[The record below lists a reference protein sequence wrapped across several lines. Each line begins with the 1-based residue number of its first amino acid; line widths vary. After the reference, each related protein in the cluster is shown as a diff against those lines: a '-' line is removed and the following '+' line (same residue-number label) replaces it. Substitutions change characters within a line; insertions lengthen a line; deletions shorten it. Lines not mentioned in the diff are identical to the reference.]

1 MSYQNY
7 EAIARLTVPCELK
20 ETAGGV
26 KYVSNTLAIDNGDK
40 EKTTSWI
47 PVVFYDKLAEIVSKY
62 CAKGDLVHV
71 NGVIKTRQY
80 ETKSGDKAS
89 SFSVIAK
96 TVTFLQPKKE
106 KESVQTEQSDD
117 DFIPF

>member
-7 EAIARLTVPCELK
+7 EAIGRFAVPCELK
-20 ETAGGV
+20 QTEKGF
-26 KYVSNTLAIDNGDK
+26 KYVQNTLAIDNGDK

-80 ETKSGDKAS
+80 ETKSGEKAS

-96 TVTFLQPKKE
+96 TVTFLQQKKE
-106 KESVQTEQSDD
+106 SEWTEQSDND
-117 DFIPF
+117 IPF